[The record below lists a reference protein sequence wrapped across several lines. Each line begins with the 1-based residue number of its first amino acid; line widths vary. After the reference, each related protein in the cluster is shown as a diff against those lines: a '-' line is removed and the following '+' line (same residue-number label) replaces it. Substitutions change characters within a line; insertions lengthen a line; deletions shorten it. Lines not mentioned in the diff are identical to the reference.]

1 MQTKP
6 VGFSIECIAAFLAA
20 SAILLTVGCNRT
32 DSEMTKA
39 SIAAPAGATTVG
51 TEIDSALI
59 TSKVKTA
66 LLGDQDVKGFDIKVE
81 TRKGVVQL
89 GGFVD
94 SQIAVDRAI
103 LVASRVEGVSK
114 VENAMTVKTGTTS
127 VGNEVDDSILTT
139 RVKSAFIA
147 DAVVKGF
154 DISVVTR
161 KGNVQLTGFVEN
173 QTQIDRATS
182 IVRDIKGVTAVE
194 NKLKLKK

>member
-1 MQTKP
+1 
-6 VGFSIECIAAFLAA
+6 
-20 SAILLTVGCNRT
+20 
-32 DSEMTKA
+32 MTKA

-81 TRKGVVQL
+81 ARKGVVQL

-114 VENAMTVKTGTTS
+114 VENAMAVKTGTTS